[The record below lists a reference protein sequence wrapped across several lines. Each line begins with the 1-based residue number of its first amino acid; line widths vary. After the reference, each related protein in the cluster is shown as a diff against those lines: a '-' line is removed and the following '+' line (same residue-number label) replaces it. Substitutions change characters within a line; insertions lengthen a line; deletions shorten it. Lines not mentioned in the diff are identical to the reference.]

1 MKNGDKTFN
10 KNHTLAG
17 NLSTFY
23 SKLNFCPFSEYEI
36 LTFITIPFCPTA
48 LLTTFID

>member
-1 MKNGDKTFN
+1 MKNDDKTFN

-23 SKLNFCPFSEYEI
+23 SKLNFCPFIEYEI